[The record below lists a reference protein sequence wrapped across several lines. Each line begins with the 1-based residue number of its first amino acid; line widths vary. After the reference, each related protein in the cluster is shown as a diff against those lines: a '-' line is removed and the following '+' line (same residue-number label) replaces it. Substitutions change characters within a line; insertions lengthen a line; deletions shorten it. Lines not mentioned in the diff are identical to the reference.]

1 MTSIHAKHR
10 RLIFGLGAAILA
22 LITLAGCG
30 STNPNK
36 VQGYVE
42 GEYVYVAAPAAAALQ
57 TLYVQRGNQVNAGDS
72 LFVLDDAPERAA
84 RDEGERKL
92 AQGRANW
99 EDLKKG
105 KRPTEIESLEAQM
118 KQAKAA
124 LALSEQAFA
133 REETLFRSNATSP
146 QDRDK
151 ARAARDQDRQR
162 VAQLEADLATGK
174 LPSRVDQVAAA
185 EANVRAL
192 QASLA
197 KANWDLAQ
205 KRQNAPQSG
214 LVFDTL
220 FREGEWVA
228 AGKPVVALLPPEN
241 IKVRAFVPQTRIGAI
256 HPGQE
261 VRVFV
266 DGVPAPFVGR
276 VSFISPQAEYTPPV
290 IYSQESR
297 SKLVFMVEA
306 VFDPAVAA
314 QLHPGQPVDVEFGD

>member
-1 MTSIHAKHR
+1 MTRIHAKR
-10 RLIFGLGAAILA
+10 RRPFFGMGAAFLVLVA
-22 LITLAGCG
+22 LAGCG

-42 GEYVYVAAPAAAALQ
+42 GEYVYVAAAAGAALQ

-84 RDEGERKL
+84 RDEAERKL

-99 EDLKKG
+99 EDLKKAR
-105 KRPTEIESLEAQM
+105 RPTEIESLEAQM

-133 REETLFRSNATSP
+133 REDTLFRSNASSP
-146 QDRDK
+146 QDLDK
-151 ARAARDQDRQR
+151 ARSARDQDRQR

-174 LPSRVDQVAAA
+174 LPSRVDQIAAA

-192 QASLA
+192 QASLS

-220 FREGEWVA
+220 FREGEWVG

-256 HPGQE
+256 QPGQE

-266 DGVPAPFVGR
+266 DGVAAPFVGR

-297 SKLVFMVEA
+297 AKLVFMVEA
-306 VFDPAVAA
+306 IFDPAIAA